1 MTTSD
6 NDSYESCITI
16 AEDPAELAAHDND
29 KIKQTH
35 HSSENEEN
43 KCLAK
48 LENVL
53 SNATATDESVS
64 SSSFTNSTS
73 AASIN
78 SRTALGVKNNNN
90 NSINN
95 TNSPSSALSS
105 SSAAAGGAAPASVRH
120 HQQRNRVL
128 SFHLNGTVVHR
139 RRPNSAS
146 KNPIHMLTNLFA
158 SMMGGERAA
167 RKYGVKRQILQRTRS
182 SLRRPQLVSVRS
194 RGSIFNQQKRRD
206 MVTTDDNNNN
216 DNNDFV
222 DTTRENAFDM
232 LLRFCETPADVAFLR
247 SHPDHL
253 ERLGIP
259 VEQYST
265 ILEELNFF
273 LIKREQLRE
282 AEQRVR
288 ERKQK
293 REKIKK

>member
-16 AEDPAELAAHDND
+16 AEDPSELAAHDND
-29 KIKQTH
+29 KIKQTQ

-64 SSSFTNSTS
+64 SSSFTNSIS

-90 NSINN
+90 GINT

-105 SSAAAGGAAPASVRH
+105 SSAAGGAATGSVRH

-194 RGSIFNQQKRRD
+194 RGSVFNQQKRHD
-206 MVTTDDNNNN
+206 MITMDDDNENNNN
-216 DNNDFV
+216 NNDFV

-293 REKIKK
+293 REKKK